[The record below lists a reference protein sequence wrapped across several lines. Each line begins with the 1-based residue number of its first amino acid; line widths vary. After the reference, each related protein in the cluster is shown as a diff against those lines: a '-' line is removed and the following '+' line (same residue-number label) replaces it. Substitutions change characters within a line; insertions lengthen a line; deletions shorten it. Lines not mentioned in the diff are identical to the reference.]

1 MDLVVPGSKTSL
13 PAAIYFV
20 RCCQFARKQKN
31 NCLTGLKMKTA
42 NPVLNRFVQ
51 TRTAILAAV
60 AAAALFSTP
69 ARAFDNDNDGD
80 DFKFDLVPSTGLPA
94 AALKGALKNAHG
106 RVKIESV
113 GPVEIMK
120 VKVWGLPPNTDFDF
134 FVIQVPNKPFGLAW
148 YQGDIETNRDG
159 VGYGEFI
166 GRFNI
171 ETFIVSL
178 ASLPAP
184 VVFNNAFPDA
194 ALGPVSGRIHT
205 YHLGLWFN
213 SPADGAKAGAPGTTP
228 FNGEGNAGVQVLN
241 TGEFGDLAGPLKKIT
256 TSGN

>member
-1 MDLVVPGSKTSL
+1 
-13 PAAIYFV
+13 
-20 RCCQFARKQKN
+20 
-31 NCLTGLKMKTA
+31 MKTIHTI
-42 NPVLNRFVQ
+42 LNRFVQ
-51 TRTAILAAV
+51 VRTAAFAAMAV
-60 AAAALFSTP
+60 TALLSTP
-69 ARAFDNDNDGD
+69 ALAFDNDNDGD
-80 DFKFDLVPSTGLPA
+80 DFRFDLVPSKGLPA
-94 AALKGALKNAHG
+94 AALNGPLKNAHG

-120 VKVWGLPPNTDFDF
+120 VKVWGLPPNTDFDL
-134 FVIQVPNKPFGLAW
+134 FVIQIPNKPFGLAW
-148 YQGDIETNRDG
+148 YQGDIETNKDG

-178 ASLPAP
+178 ASVEAP
-184 VVFNNAFPDA
+184 VVFHNAFPDA
-194 ALGPVSGRIHT
+194 SLGPVSGRIHT

-213 SPADGAKAGAPGTTP
+213 SPTDGANADAPGTTP

-241 TGEFGDLAGPLKKIT
+241 SGSDKFGNTEGPLRRVT